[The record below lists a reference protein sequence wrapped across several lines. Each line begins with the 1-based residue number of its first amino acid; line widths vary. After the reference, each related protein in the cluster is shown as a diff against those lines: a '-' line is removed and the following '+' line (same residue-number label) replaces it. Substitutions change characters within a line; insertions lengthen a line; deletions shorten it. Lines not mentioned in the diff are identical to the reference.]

1 MAHTAMR
8 RRLAPL
14 VAGGTVRCARCTEL
28 IGPGEKWELDPRDD
42 GRGWLGPSHQ
52 RCNSRAGWEK
62 MVGRNGNC
70 AGLEE
75 RPYRWSQRWF
85 ADPPIG
91 ATVNAGDS
99 LVEVHVGNGVWH
111 TVARS
116 ELLPD
121 EDREW

>member
-1 MAHTAMR
+1 
-8 RRLAPL
+8 
-14 VAGGTVRCARCTEL
+14 
-28 IGPGEKWELDPRDD
+28 
-42 GRGWLGPSHQ
+42 
-52 RCNSRAGWEK
+52 
-62 MVGRNGNC
+62 MVGRNGNG

-91 ATVNAGDS
+91 TTVNAGDS